1 MQRTLKQK
9 INFQGIGLHSGKI
22 VKMSI
27 YPAVADHGIVFVR
40 SDITDKNNVIPAKY
54 DHVVDTKLCTVIGN
68 EAGAIVGTIE
78 HLMAAFAGCGIDNVL
93 VEIDS
98 PEVPVM
104 DGSSSAFVE
113 AIDEAGLEIQ
123 EKPRRA
129 IRILKEVSI
138 EKDGK
143 RASLRPGNLPTFIGE
158 IDFDHPSIGK
168 QRYEVTLLNGN
179 FRHDIAKARTFGFK
193 HEVEML
199 RQMGLAQG
207 GSLDNAIVLDETK
220 ILNKGGLRFEN
231 EFIRHKVLDAIGDI
245 ALAGGPII
253 GTYEGEKLG
262 HELTNLLL
270 HELFKD
276 DRAWAY
282 EDSYIDGDSDATL
295 SIIQNRAIKHL
306 AMSS

>member
-1 MQRTLKQK
+1 MQRTLKHK
-9 INFQGIGLHSGKI
+9 IAFEGIGLHSGKI

-27 YPAVADHGIVFVR
+27 YPAIADHGIVFVR

-68 EAGAIVGTIE
+68 KAGAIVGTIE
-78 HLMAAFAGCGIDNVL
+78 HLMAAFAGCGIDNAL

-98 PEVPVM
+98 AEVPVM
-104 DGSSSAFVE
+104 DGSSSAFV
-113 AIDEAGLEIQ
+113 AAFDNTGFEIQ

-129 IRILKEVSI
+129 IRILQEVTV

-143 RASLRPGNLPTFIGE
+143 RASLRPGSIPTFIGE

-168 QRYEVTLLNGN
+168 QRHEIQLLNGN
-179 FRHDIAKARTFGFK
+179 FRHDIADARTFGFK

-207 GSLDNAIVLDETK
+207 GSLDNAIVLDETGVM
-220 ILNKGGLRFEN
+220 NKGGLRFEN
-231 EFIRHKVLDAIGDI
+231 EFIRHKVLDAIGDT
-245 ALAGGPII
+245 ALAGGPVI
-253 GTYEGEKLG
+253 GIYEGSKIG

-270 HELFKD
+270 HKLFATEG
-276 DRAWAY
+276 AWAY
-282 EDSYIDGDSDATL
+282 EDSYIDGNNDAAL
-295 SIIQNRAIKHL
+295 SIMPMQGAKHV

>member
-1 MQRTLKQK
+1 MQRTLKQT
-9 INFQGIGLHSGKI
+9 INFEGIGLHSGKI
-22 VKMSI
+22 VKMSV
-27 YPAVADHGIVFVR
+27 YPAMADHGIVFVR

-68 EAGAIVGTIE
+68 DAGAIVGTIE
-78 HLMAAFAGCGIDNVL
+78 HLMAAFAGCGIDNAL

-113 AIDEAGLEIQ
+113 AFDDAGLEIQ

-143 RASLRPGNLPTFIGE
+143 RASLRPGNLSTFIGE

-179 FRHDIAKARTFGFK
+179 FRHDIAEARTFGFK

-220 ILNKGGLRFEN
+220 VLNKDGLRFEN
-231 EFIRHKVLDAIGDI
+231 EFIRHKVLDAIGDT

-270 HELFKD
+270 RELFKND
-276 DRAWAY
+276 DAWTY
-282 EDSYIDGDSDATL
+282 EDSYIDAGNDTAL
-295 SIIQNRAIKHL
+295 SIVQNRAVKHL